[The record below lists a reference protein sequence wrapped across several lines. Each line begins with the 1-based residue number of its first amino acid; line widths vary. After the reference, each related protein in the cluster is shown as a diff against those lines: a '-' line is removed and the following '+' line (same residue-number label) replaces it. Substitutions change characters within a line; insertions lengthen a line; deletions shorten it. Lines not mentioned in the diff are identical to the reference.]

1 MKILFAED
9 DKMMQKYLVYQ
20 MIKFDHEV
28 TTVDNGKEALK
39 AMDEEVFDVIL
50 LDIFMPKL
58 SGLEVLE
65 HIRNDGNRKIPV
77 IIISRDKHPETI
89 QKAKDLGANDYI
101 VKPYDP
107 DELYLKIKRVTG
119 HTVG

>member
-9 DKMMQKYLVYQ
+9 DKMMQKQLVYQ

-39 AMDEEVFDVIL
+39 AIEEDVFDVIL

-65 HIRNDGNRKIPV
+65 HIRNDGNSEIPV

-101 VKPYDP
+101 VKPYEP
-107 DELYLKIKRVTG
+107 DELYIKLKRVTG
-119 HTVG
+119 HTAG